1 MRQSQVL
8 LDRNGAHSDCDGR
21 DELRVQAVIRNPN
34 GKTKEGAQGREDAE
48 VVLLG
53 GRGIPGDLCCQLQAC
68 VYHHQDGLF
77 HRSPS
82 GVHGIPIQFHK
93 FGSILDK
100 YKKPVVEPW
109 QPSLGE
115 QGHYSDRIGWKFI
128 VTDLGRRN
136 TN

>member
-1 MRQSQVL
+1 L
-8 LDRNGAHSDCDGR
+8 LVYLYQQLFSYINYCFYDLMPTSPGGGLQDTS
-21 DELRVQAVIRNPN
+21 V
-34 GKTKEGAQGREDAE
+34 
-48 VVLLG
+48 

-82 GVHGIPIQFHK
+82 DVHGIPIQFHK